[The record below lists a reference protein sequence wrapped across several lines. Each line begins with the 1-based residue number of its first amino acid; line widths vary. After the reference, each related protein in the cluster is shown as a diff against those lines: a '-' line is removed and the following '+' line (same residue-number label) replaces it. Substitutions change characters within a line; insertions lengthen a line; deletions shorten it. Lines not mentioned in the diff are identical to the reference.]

1 MAIVHPLLGVPQI
14 LEVIIRSMMSAVPKK
29 RKALLNPLQ
38 EMYLLYI
45 FDERRLVTA
54 GDRKTD

>member
-1 MAIVHPLLGVPQI
+1 MAIAHPLLGVPQI